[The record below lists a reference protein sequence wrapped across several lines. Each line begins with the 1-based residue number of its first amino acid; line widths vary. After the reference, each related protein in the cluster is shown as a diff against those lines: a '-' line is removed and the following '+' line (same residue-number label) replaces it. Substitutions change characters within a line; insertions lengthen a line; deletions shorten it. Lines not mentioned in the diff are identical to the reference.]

1 MRAFTWTMAVVM
13 AVGVGVLGC
22 AEKREEELPQI
33 DPAELEAT
41 APAPGP
47 EIATL
52 AGTPTVEVETPAPG
66 VPGQT
71 VSAPETYM
79 VQKGDGLMAIARRFY
94 GDASMWRKIYE
105 ANRNTITSPDVIKV
119 GWVLTIPPK

>member
-1 MRAFTWTMAVVM
+1 MRAFTWTMVVVM
-13 AVGVGVLGC
+13 ALGVVGC

-52 AGTPTVEVETPAPG
+52 AGTPTVEVETPTSAVPATTASQTYTMQPG
-66 VPGQT
+66 DT
-71 VSAPETYM
+71 LY
-79 VQKGDGLMAIARRFY
+79 GLARR
-94 GDASMWRKIYE
+94 
-105 ANRNTITSPDVIKV
+105 
-119 GWVLTIPPK
+119 